1 MGTVDV
7 SSREEAKSCFRIQV
21 PALAKLVCLALV
33 LANLQL
39 PIFICLRQRE
49 GGNFGARQSHSPEEA
64 V

>member
-1 MGTVDV
+1 MCAVNV
-7 SSREEAKSCFRIQV
+7 SSREEALPGFRIRI
-21 PALAKLVCLALV
+21 PALAKFVCLALV